1 MIRRP
6 PRSTRTDTLF
16 PYTTLF
22 RSRSGVGSVN
32 QRPASSAEESERR
45 WARSRYSV
53 PPRWST
59 SCWTIRAGHRSEEH
73 TSELQSLMRISYA
86 VFCLKKKKIKKKS
99 YKSQSDRITDN
110 NTNDNEQIIILQ
122 LH

>member
-22 RSRSGVGSVN
+22 RSGGGQFQWRVGGQTANNCRKLGHTDIVIAQSEKGK
-32 QRPASSAEESERR
+32 AGSSSALCQPTKILYTISRI
-45 WARSRYSV
+45 AREGNKS
-53 PPRWST
+53 
-59 SCWTIRAGHRSEEH
+59 IRSEEH

-86 VFCLKKKKIKKKS
+86 VSCLKKKKK
-99 YKSQSDRITDN
+99 N
-110 NTNDNEQIIILQ
+110 NKTQKNNSNI
-122 LH
+122 